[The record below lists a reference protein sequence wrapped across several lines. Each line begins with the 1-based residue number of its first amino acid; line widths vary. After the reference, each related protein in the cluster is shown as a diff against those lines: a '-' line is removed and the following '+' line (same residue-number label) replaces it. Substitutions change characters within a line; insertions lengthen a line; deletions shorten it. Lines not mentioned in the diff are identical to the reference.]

1 LGVTCK
7 INVVLNSN
15 GNPKISGVFSSDNG
29 VKRVKTINESQIFDL
44 EEYCKEFSGESCAE
58 SKLACDSFDTLPRF
72 VQWRIKG
79 CDEQGKDAMDPCFE
93 VQAAIK
99 KGAPKE
105 EKTGLSGI
113 ASSQKKPL
121 EPNNEIMDDDIPF

>member
-1 LGVTCK
+1 
-7 INVVLNSN
+7 
-15 GNPKISGVFSSDNG
+15 
-29 VKRVKTINESQIFDL
+29 
-44 EEYCKEFSGESCAE
+44 EFSGESCAE

-93 VQAAIK
+93 VQAAMK

-113 ASSQKKPL
+113 ASSQKNRLSLTTKSWTTTFRSDVDRGRP
-121 EPNNEIMDDDIPF
+121 